1 MPEYLIVLCC
11 LQQVLQLCVAVKMIE
26 EIEEIL
32 WWGGGFLP
40 DSCFSLL
47 YTQCLPRK
55 TPSLE
60 VLKRDVN
67 VALRDMV

>member
-1 MPEYLIVLCC
+1 M
-11 LQQVLQLCVAVKMIE
+11 CVAVKMIE